1 KYYLI
6 KANVHRY
13 LWKNTFCVIIPYL
26 IIAILFK
33 SFFPI
38 IMLMGFYFVLYVICA
53 AIAEKIP
60 NRPVA
65 IIDCARRTLTIFRY
79 PRATFIQTNNKI
91 TRIDLDKITGIS
103 TCWCWRVENGNYAIP
118 GYSYLSGYAGW
129 RALTLEFLDEN
140 GVKRREMF
148 FIGIAPLGFTVF
160 STKSVIA
167 RCRKLYS

>member
-1 KYYLI
+1 MDIKLRHFIMFNQRYSKTILKLAIGFFGWHFSGRRKKYYLI

-103 TCWCWRVENGNYAIP
+103 TCWCWR
-118 GYSYLSGYAGW
+118 
-129 RALTLEFLDEN
+129 
-140 GVKRREMF
+140 
-148 FIGIAPLGFTVF
+148 
-160 STKSVIA
+160 
-167 RCRKLYS
+167 